1 MSQGESDEKRAECL
15 LSRSRKP
22 SDPCIVTLVPAFN
35 EEENISEVIHQ
46 AYKFSSRV
54 LVCDDGSTDSTYRLS
69 LDSGAEVIRH
79 ECNLGYGAALRSL
92 FLRAKYMPADAF
104 VTIDSDGQHDS
115 RFIPAITDFI
125 VRREADLVIGSRFLS
140 AKLDFTPSHRK
151 VAIKLITS
159 LVNLTGQTALTDLQS
174 GFRAYNSR
182 ALSIAC
188 PCRAGMGA
196 STEIVRRAM
205 RSGLRIREIPVPVY
219 YRGRQPSLLS
229 TILQFLDVLRST
241 LGSNYGIPSPE
252 RNDATTS

>member
-1 MSQGESDEKRAECL
+1 LLQRDSDERRAEGR
-15 LSRSRKP
+15 LSESKKP
-22 SDPCIVTLVPAFN
+22 PGPSIIALVPAFN

-182 ALSIAC
+182 ALSVAC
-188 PCRAGMGA
+188 PSRNGMGA
-196 STEIVRRAM
+196 STEIIRRAA
-205 RSGLRIREIPVPVY
+205 RSGLKIREIPVPVY

-241 LGSNYGIPSPE
+241 MGSNYGIPSPE
-252 RNDATTS
+252 RSDTITS